1 MSNSR
6 IPELLLLT
14 ELSPCGSRVE
24 TAQPS
29 PTLDMQNLLP
39 VTSYGRD
46 NKLIARNVTLFSTG
60 MNIHELCKSGNA
72 ESLIAYFEQISAQSP
87 DDLNFVIDLKNEQ
100 RYTPLHA
107 SIFAK

>member
-6 IPELLLLT
+6 IPELLLT
-14 ELSPCGSRVE
+14 ESLWKSGWNGATLSNTG
-24 TAQPS
+24 
-29 PTLDMQNLLP
+29 MQNLLP